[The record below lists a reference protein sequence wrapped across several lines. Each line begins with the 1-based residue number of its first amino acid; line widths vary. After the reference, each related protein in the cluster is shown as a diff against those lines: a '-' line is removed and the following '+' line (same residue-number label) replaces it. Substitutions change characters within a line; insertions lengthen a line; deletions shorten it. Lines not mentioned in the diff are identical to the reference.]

1 MRSSLVVLAALALVA
16 CKKPEAPTPA
26 QPAPS
31 AQQAPAAAPVA
42 ANTVK
47 GKVLEKLD
55 AAPYSYLKL
64 ATPTGETWAAVP
76 QAPTKAGEEVTISVS
91 APMTNFES
99 KTLNRKFDLVL
110 FGTLAGGEGAAPA
123 PMQAAPGPQGGEP
136 PPSPAA
142 MAAQHQAA
150 AAGPTDVKIAKITK
164 AAGPDGKTVEE
175 LFTGKAGLK
184 DKPVTVKGQVVK
196 FSPGI
201 MGRNWIHLRD
211 GSGKAEK
218 NNHDV
223 TITTQDDAKV
233 GDVVT
238 VKGTVKVDKD
248 FGAGYAYPVIIEDA
262 KVSK

>member
-26 QPAPS
+26 QPAP
-31 AQQAPAAAPVA
+31 AAPQAAPAAA
-42 ANTVK
+42 TVK

-64 ATPTGETWAAVP
+64 ATASGEQWAAVP
-76 QAPTKAGEEVTISVS
+76 QAATKVGEEVAVSVS
-91 APMTNFES
+91 APMPNFES
-99 KTLNRKFDLVL
+99 KTLNRKFEMVL
-110 FGTLAGGEGAAPA
+110 FGTLAGAEGQAAPA
-123 PMQAAPGPQGGEP
+123 AAPAAAP
-136 PPSPAA
+136 PGAEGQPSPAA

-150 AAGPTDVKIAKITK
+150 AAGPTDVKIAKIAK
-164 AAGPDGKTVEE
+164 ASGPDGRTVEE
-175 LFTGKAGLK
+175 LFTKKGDLK

-201 MGRNWIHLRD
+201 MGRNWVHLRD
-211 GSGKAEK
+211 GSGAADK
-218 NNHDV
+218 NTHDV
-223 TITTQDDAKV
+223 TVTTQDDVKV

-238 VKGTVKVDKD
+238 VKGTVKLDKD

-262 KVSK
+262 KVSAK

>member
-16 CKKPEAPTPA
+16 CKKPEAPKPA
-26 QPAPS
+26 QPVES
-31 AQQAPAAAPVA
+31 AQQAPAAA

-64 ATPTGETWAAVP
+64 ATASGESWAAVP
-76 QAPTKAGEEVTISVS
+76 QSATKVGEEVTVTVS
-91 APMTNFES
+91 APMPNFES
-99 KTLNRKFDLVL
+99 KTLNRKFELVL
-110 FGTLAGGEGAAPA
+110 FGTLAGAEPPPAPA
-123 PMQAAPGPQGGEP
+123 AAPGAPPAGEQ
-136 PPSPAA
+136 PSPAA

-150 AAGPTDVKIAKITK
+150 AAGPTDVKIAKIAK

-175 LFTGKAGLK
+175 LFTQKTGLK

-211 GSGKAEK
+211 GSGKAER
-218 NNHDV
+218 NTHDV

-238 VKGTVKVDKD
+238 VKGTVKLDKD

-262 KVSK
+262 KVGAK